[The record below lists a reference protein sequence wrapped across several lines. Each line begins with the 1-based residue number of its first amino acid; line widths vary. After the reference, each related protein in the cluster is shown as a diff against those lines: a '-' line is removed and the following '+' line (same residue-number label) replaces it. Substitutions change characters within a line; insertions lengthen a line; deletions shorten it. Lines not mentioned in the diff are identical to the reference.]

1 MAVPHY
7 SNIAPSARTRV
18 DLNPGRLHE
27 KIIVAQEKYAD
38 HPFLTTALPTGH
50 TETTDFKT
58 AIKSA
63 QALAH
68 YLRQDLGYQQG
79 DVVAIQSPNCTS
91 YIVSMLGVFLAGLTL
106 TNINP
111 LYTAAET
118 RRQLKDSQA
127 RCLIGSTIFSEMME
141 DAIEGTNV
149 DQVIAVSVTDFF
161 SPVTRSVLNFLLRKV
176 KKLDRAFEGSH
187 RTLNDIL
194 AKAPAPDAANFDYVA
209 PLDPNRDT
217 IYQYSGG
224 TTGVSKGVR
233 LTENGLMSNITQFAG
248 ACPSLLTTPNQSMLL
263 ALPVYHV
270 FGMLASVIAITN
282 GGHLV
287 LIPNPRPLTNMKA
300 AFKKFQPDIFPGVN
314 TLFEKLL
321 EEDWFDEYGACIKTT
336 ISGAAAL
343 HDHTAKNWMKS
354 TGSNIVE
361 GYGMTEATTL
371 IAVRD
376 HSKSKTPGSA
386 GRPLPGTE
394 IGILHNDAVTNAPN
408 LVGEILI
415 SGPQIMQGYLGRDQ
429 ETQSAYLGDWFKTGD
444 MGRFDDAGELH
455 IVDRCKDMVLVGGF
469 NVFPNEIDA
478 VLATCPGV
486 GEAASAGIRVDSASE
501 ELHAFV
507 VAQDPDLSAETVIA
521 HCRNNLTGYK
531 VPRCVHFID
540 ELPKNPIGKILRR
553 KLQEHCE

>member
-1 MAVPHY
+1 MAILNP
-7 SNIAPSARTRV
+7 SNVALSPRPLV
-18 DLNPGRLHE
+18 DLNPGRLHD
-27 KIIVAQEKYAD
+27 KILIAQENYAD
-38 HPFLTTALPTGH
+38 YPFLTTALPTGH
-50 TETTDFKT
+50 AETTDFRT
-58 AIKSA
+58 AIQSA
-63 QALAH
+63 QKLAN
-68 YLRQDLGYQQG
+68 YLRQDLGYEQG

-91 YIVSMLGVFLAGLTL
+91 YIVSLLGVFLAGLTV
-106 TNINP
+106 TNVNP

-118 RRQLKDSQA
+118 RRQLKDSEA

-141 DAIEGTNV
+141 EAIEGTQV
-149 DQVIAVSVTDFF
+149 DQVISISVTDFF
-161 SPVTRSVLNFLLRKV
+161 KPVTRGALNFLLRKV
-176 KKLDRAFEGSH
+176 KKLDRAFTGPH

-194 AKAPAPDAANFDYVA
+194 ANAPKPDPKAFDYVA
-209 PLDPNRDT
+209 DLDPHRDT

-233 LTENGLMSNITQFAG
+233 LTENGLMSNIAQFAG
-248 ACPSLLTTPNQSMLL
+248 ACPTLLTTPNQSMLL

-321 EEDWFDEYGACIKTT
+321 EEDWFQESGKCIKTT

-343 HDHTAKNWMKS
+343 HDHTAKSWMQA

-376 HSKSKTPGSA
+376 HSVSTSPGSA
-386 GRPLPGTE
+386 GTPLPGTE
-394 IGILHNDAVTNAPN
+394 VRILHNDAVTTATDT
-408 LVGEILI
+408 VGEILI
-415 SGPQIMQGYLGRDQ
+415 SGPQVMQGYLGRDQ
-429 ETQSAYLGDWFKTGD
+429 ETRNAYHGDWFKTGD
-444 MGRFDDAGELH
+444 MGRFDARGELH
-455 IVDRCKDMVLVGGF
+455 IVDRCKDMVLVSGF
-469 NVFPNEIDA
+469 NVFPNEIDGI
-478 VLATCPGV
+478 LSTCPGIV
-486 GEAASAGIRVDSASE
+486 EAASAGIRVATGGE

-507 VAQDPDLSAETVIA
+507 VKQDEDLSAEKVMA
-521 HCRNNLTGYK
+521 HCRSHLTGYK
-531 VPRCVHFID
+531 VPRKVHFIE

-553 KLQEHCE
+553 KLQDYC

>member
-1 MAVPHY
+1 MAVPHI
-7 SNIAPSARTRV
+7 SNTAPSARPQI

-27 KIIVAQEKYAD
+27 KIIIAQEKYAD
-38 HPFLTTALPTGH
+38 YPFLTTALPTGH

-58 AIKSA
+58 AIESA
-63 QALAH
+63 QKLANYFRH
-68 YLRQDLGYQQG
+68 DLGYQQG

-91 YIVSMLGVFLAGLTL
+91 YIVAMLGVFLAGLTV
-106 TNINP
+106 TNVNP

-118 RRQLKDSQA
+118 RRQLKDSKA

-141 DAIEGTNV
+141 EAIEGTSV
-149 DQVIAVSVTDFF
+149 DQVISISVTDFF
-161 SPVTRSVLNFLLRKV
+161 KPVTRSVLNFLLRKV
-176 KKLDRAFEGSH
+176 KKLDRAFVGPHLS
-187 RTLNDIL
+187 LNEIL
-194 AKAPAPDAANFDYVA
+194 ARAPAPDAQNFDFVA

-233 LTENGLMSNITQFAG
+233 LTENGLMSNIAQFTG
-248 ACPSLLTTPNQSMLL
+248 ACPTLLTTPNQSMLL

-287 LIPNPRPLTNMKA
+287 LIPNPRPLTNMKT

-321 EEDWFDEYGACIKTT
+321 EEDWFQQYGGCIKTT

-343 HDHTAKNWMKS
+343 HDHTAKNWMRA

-376 HSKSKTPGSA
+376 HSKSRSPGSA
-386 GRPLPGTE
+386 GLPLPGTKVR
-394 IGILHNDAVTNAPN
+394 ILHNDAVTNAPDI
-408 LVGEILI
+408 VGEILI
-415 SGPQIMQGYLGRDQ
+415 SGPQVMQGYLGRQQ
-429 ETQSAYLGDWFKTGD
+429 ETDSAYHGEWFKTGD
-444 MGRFDDAGELH
+444 MGRFDESGELH
-455 IVDRCKDMVLVGGF
+455 IVDRCKDMVLVSGF
-469 NVFPNEIDA
+469 NVFPNEIDQI
-478 VLATCPGV
+478 LSTCPGV
-486 GEAASAGIRVDSASE
+486 CEAASAGIRIDAASE
-501 ELHAFV
+501 ELHAFIV
-507 VAQDPDLSAETVIA
+507 AGSETLTAQDVLA
-521 HCRNNLTGYK
+521 HCRSHLTGYK
-531 VPRCVHFID
+531 VPRRVHFID

-553 KLQEHCE
+553 KLQEYC

>member
-1 MAVPHY
+1 MAILNPVNTALSP
-7 SNIAPSARTRV
+7 RTRV

-27 KIIVAQEKYAD
+27 KILIAQEKYPD

-50 TETTDFKT
+50 AQTTDFRT
-58 AIKSA
+58 AIESA
-63 QALAH
+63 QKLAH
-68 YLRQDLGYQQG
+68 YLRQDLGYEQG

-91 YIVSMLGVFLAGLTL
+91 YIVSLLGVFLAGLTV
-106 TNINP
+106 TNVNP

-141 DAIEGTNV
+141 DAIEGTQV
-149 DQVIAVSVTDFF
+149 DQVISISVTDFF
-161 SPVTRSVLNFLLRKV
+161 KPMTRGALNFLLRKV
-176 KKLDRAFEGSH
+176 KKLDRAFEGPH
-187 RTLNDIL
+187 RTLNDII
-194 AKAPAPDAANFDYVA
+194 ANAPRPDASDFGYVA
-209 PLDPNRDT
+209 ELDPHRDT

-233 LTENGLMSNITQFAG
+233 LTEDGLMSNIAQFAG
-248 ACPSLLTTPNQSMLL
+248 ACPTLLTTPNQSMLL

-321 EEDWFDEYGACIKTT
+321 EEDWFQDAGTCIKTT

-343 HDHTAKNWMKS
+343 HDHTAKSWMS
-354 TGSNIVE
+354 ATGSNIVE

-376 HSKSKTPGSA
+376 HSVSKSPGSA
-386 GRPLPGTE
+386 GTPLPGTE
-394 IGILHNDAVTNAPN
+394 VRILHNDAVTTAANT
-408 LVGEILI
+408 VGEILI
-415 SGPQIMQGYLGRDQ
+415 SGPQVMQGYLGRDQ
-429 ETQSAYLGDWFKTGD
+429 ETENAYHGDWFKTGD
-444 MGRFDDAGELH
+444 MGRFDERGELH
-455 IVDRCKDMVLVGGF
+455 IVDRCKDMVLVSGF
-469 NVFPNEIDA
+469 NVFPNEIDG
-478 VLATCPGV
+478 VLGTCPGIS
-486 GEAASAGIRVDSASE
+486 EAASAGIRVDSGAE

-507 VAQDPDLSAETVIA
+507 VKQDEELTAESVMA
-521 HCRNNLTGYK
+521 HCRSHLTGYK
-531 VPRCVHFID
+531 IPRRVHFIE

-553 KLQEHCE
+553 KLQDYC

>member
-1 MAVPHY
+1 MAVPY
-7 SNIAPSARTRV
+7 SSNAALAPRTRI

-27 KIIVAQEKYAD
+27 KVLIAQDEFAN

-50 TETTDFKT
+50 TQTTDFKT
-58 AIKSA
+58 AIEAA
-63 QALAH
+63 QKLAH
-68 YLRQDLGYQQG
+68 YLREDLGYTQG

-91 YIVSMLGVFLAGLTL
+91 YIVSLLGVFLAGLTV

-127 RCLIGSTIFSEMME
+127 RCLIGSTIFSDMME
-141 DAIEGTNV
+141 EAIEGTSV
-149 DQVIAVSVTDFF
+149 DHVIAISVTDFF
-161 SPVTRSVLNFLLRKV
+161 PTVTRGVLNFLLRKV
-176 KKLDRAFEGSH
+176 KKMDRAFVGPH

-194 AKAPAPDAANFDYVA
+194 SSTQAPDRHDVSYVDS
-209 PLDPNRDT
+209 LDAHRDT

-233 LTENGLMSNITQFAG
+233 LTESGLMNNIAQFAS
-248 ACPSLLTTPNQSMLL
+248 ACPTLLTTPNQSMLL

-270 FGMLASVIAITN
+270 FGMLASVIALTN

-321 EEDWFDEYGACIKTT
+321 EEAWFQEYGTCIKTT

-343 HDHTAKNWMKS
+343 HEHTAKNWMS
-354 TGSNIVE
+354 ATGSNIVE

-376 HSKSKTPGSA
+376 HSKSKSPGSA
-386 GRPLPGTE
+386 GMPLPGTE
-394 IGILHNDAVTNAPN
+394 VRILHNDSVTTAPDK
-408 LVGEILI
+408 VGEILI
-415 SGPQIMQGYLGRDQ
+415 SGPQVMQGYLGRDQ
-429 ETQSAYLGDWFKTGD
+429 ETQNAYHGEWFKTGD
-444 MGRFDDAGELH
+444 MGRFDANGELH
-455 IVDRCKDMVLVGGF
+455 IVDRCKDMVLVSGF
-469 NVFPNEIDA
+469 NVFPNEVDV
-478 VLATCPGV
+478 VLGTCDGIA
-486 GEAASAGIRVDSASE
+486 EAASAGIRVESASE

-507 VAQDPDLSAETVIA
+507 VKQDESLTAEAVLA
-521 HCRNNLTGYK
+521 HCRNHLTGYK
-531 VPRCVHFID
+531 VPRKVHFIE

-553 KLQEHCE
+553 HLQDYC

>member
-1 MAVPHY
+1 MAVHY
-7 SNIAPSARTRV
+7 SSNAALAPRPRI
-18 DLNPGRLHE
+18 DLNQGRLHE
-27 KIIVAQEKYAD
+27 KVLVAQDKFAD

-50 TETTDFKT
+50 TQTTDFKT
-58 AIKSA
+58 AIESA
-63 QALAH
+63 QKLAH
-68 YLRQDLGYQQG
+68 FLRGDLGYQQG

-91 YIVSMLGVFLAGLTL
+91 YIVSLLGVFLAGLTV

-141 DAIEGTNV
+141 EAIEGTSV
-149 DQVIAVSVTDFF
+149 DQVISISVTDFF
-161 SPVTRSVLNFLLRKV
+161 PAMTRSVLNFLLRKV
-176 KKLDRAFEGSH
+176 KKLDRAFAGPH
-187 RTLNDIL
+187 LTLNEVL
-194 AKAPAPDAANFDYVA
+194 ANAPTPDTSDFSYVA
-209 PLDPNRDT
+209 SLAADRDT

-233 LTENGLMSNITQFAG
+233 LTEDGLMSNIAQFAG
-248 ACPSLLTTPNQSMLL
+248 ACPTLLTTPNQSMLL

-270 FGMLASVIAITN
+270 FGMLASVIALTN

-321 EEDWFDEYGACIKTT
+321 EEDWFQDYGTCIKTT

-343 HDHTAKNWMKS
+343 HDHTAKNWMS
-354 TGSNIVE
+354 ATGSNIVE

-376 HSKSKTPGSA
+376 HSKSRSPGSA
-386 GRPLPGTE
+386 GMPLPGTE
-394 IGILHNDAVTNAPN
+394 VRILHNDVVTQAPDQ
-408 LVGEILI
+408 VGEILI
-415 SGPQIMQGYLGRDQ
+415 SGPQVMQGYLGRNQ
-429 ETQSAYLGDWFKTGD
+429 ETESAYHGEWFKTGD
-444 MGRFDDAGELH
+444 MGRFDANGELH
-455 IVDRCKDMVLVGGF
+455 IVDRCKDMVLVSGF
-469 NVFPNEIDA
+469 NVFPNEVDA
-478 VLATCPGV
+478 VLSTCEGV
-486 GEAASAGIRVDSASE
+486 AEAASAGIRVESGSE

-507 VAQDPDLSAETVIA
+507 VKQDERLTAEAVLA
-521 HCRNNLTGYK
+521 HCRSHLTGYK
-531 VPRCVHFID
+531 VPRRVHFID

-553 KLQEHCE
+553 HLQDYC

>member
-1 MAVPHY
+1 MAVLHS
-7 SNIAPSARTRV
+7 SNVALTPRAGL

-27 KIIVAQEKYAD
+27 KILIAQTAYPEY
-38 HPFLTTALPTGH
+38 PFLTTALPTGH
-50 TETTDFKT
+50 TQTTNFKT
-58 AIKSA
+58 AIESA
-63 QALAH
+63 QKLAH
-68 YLRQDLGYQQG
+68 YLREDLELSTG

-91 YIVSMLGVFLAGLTL
+91 YIVSLLGVFLAGLTV

-118 RRQLKDSQA
+118 RRQLKDSGA

-141 DAIEGTNV
+141 DAIDGTPV
-149 DQVIAVSVTDFF
+149 EQIISISVTDFF
-161 SPVTRSVLNFLLRKV
+161 NPIQRGVLNFLLRRV
-176 KKLDRAFEGSH
+176 KKLDRAFEGPH
-187 RTLNDIL
+187 KTLNEIIHD
-194 AKAPAPDAANFDYVA
+194 APKLDATKFDYVA
-209 PLDPNRDT
+209 DLDADRDT

-224 TTGVSKGVR
+224 TTGISKGVR
-233 LTENGLMSNITQFAG
+233 LTENGLMSNIAQFAG
-248 ACPSLLTTPNQSMLL
+248 ACPTLLTTPNQSMLL

-321 EEDWFDEYGACIKTT
+321 EEDWFQTHGACIKTT

-343 HDHTAKNWMKS
+343 HDPVAQSWMAA
-354 TGSNIVE
+354 TQSNIVE

-376 HSKSKTPGSA
+376 HAVSKSPGSA
-386 GRPLPGTE
+386 GTPLPGTE
-394 IGILHNDAVTNAPN
+394 VRILQNDAITVAPDV
-408 LVGEILI
+408 VGEILI
-415 SGPQIMQGYLGRDQ
+415 SGPQVMNGYLGRDQ
-429 ETQSAYLGDWFKTGD
+429 ETESAYHGNWFKTGD
-444 MGRFDDAGELH
+444 MGRFDKHGELH
-455 IVDRCKDMVLVGGF
+455 IVDRCKDMVLVSGF
-469 NVFPNEIDA
+469 NVFPNEIDGI
-478 VLATCPGV
+478 LSSCPGIS
-486 GEAASAGIRVDSASE
+486 EAATAGIRTESGAE

-507 VAQDPDLSAETVIA
+507 VKKAEDLSAEAVLA
-521 HCRNNLTGYK
+521 HCRTHLTGYK
-531 VPRCVHFID
+531 VPRKVHFIE

-553 KLQEHCE
+553 KLQDYC

>member
-1 MAVPHY
+1 
-7 SNIAPSARTRV
+7 IALE
-18 DLNPGRLHE
+18 D
-27 KIIVAQEKYAD
+27 YAD
-38 HPFLTTALPTGH
+38 YPFLTTALPTGQ
-50 TETTDFKT
+50 TQTTDFKT
-58 AIKSA
+58 AIQSA
-63 QALAH
+63 QKLAH
-68 YLRQDLGYQQG
+68 YLRRDLGYEQG

-91 YIVSMLGVFLAGLTL
+91 YIVSLLGVFLAGLTV
-106 TNINP
+106 TNVNP

-141 DAIEGTNV
+141 EAIDGTQV
-149 DQVIAVSVTDFF
+149 DQVISISVTDFF
-161 SPVTRSVLNFLLRKV
+161 KPMTRSALNFLLRKV
-176 KKLDRAFEGSH
+176 KKLDRAFVGPH

-194 AKAPAPDAANFDYVA
+194 AESPNPDAKAFDYVA
-209 PLDPNRDT
+209 ELDPHRDT

-224 TTGVSKGVR
+224 TTGISKGVR
-233 LTENGLMSNITQFAG
+233 LTEDGLMSNIAQFAG
-248 ACPSLLTTPNQSMLL
+248 ACPTLLTTPNQSMLL

-321 EEDWFDEYGACIKTT
+321 EEDWFQESGKCIKTT

-343 HDHTAKNWMKS
+343 HDHTAKSWMS
-354 TGSNIVE
+354 ATGSNIVE

-376 HSKSKTPGSA
+376 HSVSQSPGSA
-386 GRPLPGTE
+386 GTPLPGTE
-394 IGILHNDAVTNAPN
+394 VCIMHNDTVTRAANI
-408 LVGEILI
+408 VGEIVI
-415 SGPQIMQGYLGRDQ
+415 SGPQLMQGYLGRDQ
-429 ETQSAYLGDWFKTGD
+429 ETENAYLGDWFKTGD
-444 MGRFDDAGELH
+444 MGRFDERGELH
-455 IVDRCKDMVLVGGF
+455 IVDRCKDMVLVSGF
-469 NVFPNEIDA
+469 NVFPNEIDGI
-478 VLATCPGV
+478 LSTCPGV
-486 GEAASAGIRVDSASE
+486 GEAASAGIRVSSGGE

-507 VAQDPDLSAETVIA
+507 VKQDENLSTETVMA
-521 HCRNNLTGYK
+521 HCRDHLTGYK
-531 VPRCVHFID
+531 VPRRVHFIE

-553 KLQEHCE
+553 KLQDYC

>member
-1 MAVPHY
+1 MAQVSASQFNPRPD
-7 SNIAPSARTRV
+7 PSLALEV
-18 DLNPGRLHE
+18 GRLHE
-27 KIIVAQEKYAD
+27 KIFAAESKFGDQ
-38 HPFLTTALPTGH
+38 PFLTTALPNGQSQ
-50 TETTDFKT
+50 TTDFKT
-58 AIKSA
+58 AIQSA
-63 QALAH
+63 QTLARH
-68 YLRQDLGYQQG
+68 LREDLGYAQG

-91 YIVSMLGVFLAGLTL
+91 YIVSLLGVYLAGLTI

-111 LYTAAET
+111 LYTAVET

-149 DQVIAVSVTDFF
+149 DQVISISLTDFF
-161 SPVTRSVLNFLLRKV
+161 SPLNRSFLNFMLQKI
-176 KKLDRAFEGSH
+176 KKLDRPFAGAH
-187 RTLNDIL
+187 TRLIDIL
-194 AKAPAPDAANFDYVA
+194 AQPAPHRVGYVNA
-209 PLDPNRDT
+209 LQPDRDT

-233 LTENGLMSNITQFAG
+233 LTEQGLMSNIAQFAL
-248 ACPSLLTTPNQSMLL
+248 ASPDLLNTENQTMLL

-300 AFKKFQPDIFPGVN
+300 AFKTFKPDIFPGVN

-321 EEDWFDEYGACIKTT
+321 EEDWFQKHGDCLNIT

-343 HDHTAKNWMKS
+343 HDHTAKSWMET
-354 TGSNIVE
+354 TGANIIE

-376 HSKSKTPGSA
+376 HSRRAAKGSA
-386 GRPLPGTE
+386 GQPLPGTDVR
-394 IGILHNDAVTNAPN
+394 ILSNDALTRAPGI
-408 LVGEILI
+408 VGEIVI
-415 SGPQIMQGYLGRDQ
+415 AGPQIMTGYLGREQ
-429 ETQSAYLGDWFKTGD
+429 ETAASYHGEWFKTGD
-444 MGRFDDAGELH
+444 MGQFDQNGDLH

-469 NVFPNEIDA
+469 NVFPNEVDE
-478 VLATCPGV
+478 VLTACPGV
-486 GEAASAGIRVDSASE
+486 GEAASAGIRTETKGE
-501 ELHAFV
+501 ELRAFV
-507 VAQDPDLSAETVIA
+507 VKSDESLSEADVLA
-521 HCRNNLTGYK
+521 YCRDHLTGYK
-531 VPRCVHFID
+531 VPRKVHFIE

-553 KLQEHCE
+553 KLQDHC

>member
-1 MAVPHY
+1 MHDKIL
-7 SNIAPSARTRV
+7 IA
-18 DLNPGRLHE
+18 LEN
-27 KIIVAQEKYAD
+27 YAD
-38 HPFLTTALPTGH
+38 YPFLTTALPTGQ
-50 TETTDFKT
+50 TQTTDFKT
-58 AIKSA
+58 AIQSA
-63 QALAH
+63 QKLAH
-68 YLRQDLGYQQG
+68 YLRRDLGYEQG

-91 YIVSMLGVFLAGLTL
+91 YIVSLLGVFLAGLTV
-106 TNINP
+106 TNVNP

-141 DAIEGTNV
+141 EAIDGTQV
-149 DQVIAVSVTDFF
+149 DQVISISVTDFF
-161 SPVTRSVLNFLLRKV
+161 KPMTRSALNFLLRKV
-176 KKLDRAFEGSH
+176 KKLDRAFVGPH

-194 AKAPAPDAANFDYVA
+194 AESPNPDSKAFDYVA
-209 PLDPNRDT
+209 ELDPRRDT

-224 TTGVSKGVR
+224 TTGISKGVR
-233 LTENGLMSNITQFAG
+233 LTEDGLMSNIAQFAG
-248 ACPSLLTTPNQSMLL
+248 ACPTLLTTPNQSMLL

-321 EEDWFDEYGACIKTT
+321 EEDWFQESGKCIKTT

-343 HDHTAKNWMKS
+343 HDHTAKSWMS
-354 TGSNIVE
+354 ATGSNIVE

-376 HSKSKTPGSA
+376 HSVSQSPGSA
-386 GRPLPGTE
+386 GTPLPGTE
-394 IGILHNDAVTNAPN
+394 VCIMQNDTVTRAANI
-408 LVGEILI
+408 VGEIVI
-415 SGPQIMQGYLGRDQ
+415 SGPQLMQGYLGRDQ
-429 ETQSAYLGDWFKTGD
+429 ETENAYLGDWFKTGD
-444 MGRFDDAGELH
+444 MGRFDERGELH
-455 IVDRCKDMVLVGGF
+455 IVDRCKDMVLVSGF
-469 NVFPNEIDA
+469 NVFPNEIDSI
-478 VLATCPGV
+478 LSTCPGI
-486 GEAASAGIRVDSASE
+486 GEAASAGIRVSSGGE

-507 VAQDPDLSAETVIA
+507 VKQDENLSAETVMA
-521 HCRNNLTGYK
+521 HCRDHLTGYK
-531 VPRCVHFID
+531 VPRRVHFIE

-553 KLQEHCE
+553 KLQDYC